1 MGCTDFLE
9 RMESLCN
16 ELGLAK
22 QENISGYSVYDVD
35 INDGDSV
42 SNFKSLVSKLN
53 LVEFIPPDTSFLEE
67 HFKGL
72 GDVEQFRQAEFLVL
86 YDHARLAKS
95 KDDCYYLILQPYT
108 STQQCLSELEYREIK
123 CKYEVLGKDAS
134 FHRPGYSN
142 LVVIYEDKLS

>member
-53 LVEFIPPDTSFLEE
+53 LVEFIQPDTSFLEE

-72 GDVEQFRQAEFLVL
+72 GDIEQFRRAEFLVL

-123 CKYEVLGKDAS
+123 CKYKVLGKDAS